1 MQLRDGHPVLRPK
14 RPADAEAITG
24 ELVAAPR
31 SDTDEPV
38 NAFYTWT
45 AS

>member
-1 MQLRDGHPVLRPK
+1 MQLRDGDLVLRPK

-31 SDTDEPV
+31 SDTDEPEYAV
-38 NAFYTWT
+38 YTST